1 METSMNGRIAGASRL
16 LAVMGVVVGVLGGAT
31 ASAGAKEAI
40 YNNIVRPLPGNFA
53 STGFEATSTAEYGGE
68 VQFARTARKHPMVT
82 VAMSSWA
89 CQTGNWSKETCLTPK
104 PKKAFKWPLTL
115 NIYSVYPN
123 DQVGEKLGSVTKMFH
138 LPYRPSD
145 SRVCENPEF
154 NDAGA
159 WYDEA
164 TNECFHGKAFTVTF
178 HLPAKLVLPPKAII
192 SVAYNTSTYGASPQG
207 TQPCDATSAGCFYDS
222 LNVADIEPAENGL
235 SLGLDPTESQFVN
248 SNYNAMFCGS
258 NASLNTFGPTGSCP
272 SFWEGDQPAFE
283 VQAG

>member
-1 METSMNGRIAGASRL
+1 MNRRIAGALRL
-16 LAVMGVVVGVLGGAT
+16 LGVAVVAIGALAAT
-31 ASAGAKEAI
+31 ASGAGAREAI

-53 STGFEATSTAEYGGE
+53 SQAFEATSTAEYGGE

-89 CQTGNWSKETCLTPK
+89 CQQGSWSNETCLTPK
-104 PKKAFKWPLTL
+104 PKKGFKWPLTL
-115 NIYSVYPN
+115 NVYSVYPG
-123 DQVGEKLGSVTKMFH
+123 DAVGEKIGSVTKTFD

-154 NDAGA
+154 NDPGA

-164 TNECFHGKAFTVTF
+164 TNECFHGKAFTITF
-178 HLPAKLVLPPKAII
+178 HLPGKLVLPPKAIL
-192 SVAYNTSTYGASPQG
+192 SVAYDTSDYGAHPQRP
-207 TQPCDATSAGCFYDS
+207 QPCDSSSAGCYYDS

-235 SLGLDPTESQFVN
+235 SIGSDPTESQFVN
-248 SNYNAMFCGS
+248 SNYNEMYCGS
-258 NASLNTFGPTGSCP
+258 STSLNTFAPSGVCP
-272 SFWEGDQPAFE
+272 AWYEGDQPAFE